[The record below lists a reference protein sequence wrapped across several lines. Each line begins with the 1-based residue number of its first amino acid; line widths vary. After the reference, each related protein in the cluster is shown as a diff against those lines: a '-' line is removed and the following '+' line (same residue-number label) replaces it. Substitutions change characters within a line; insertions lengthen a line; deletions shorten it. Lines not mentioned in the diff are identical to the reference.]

1 MSKFQGVLLLVFLAV
16 APPLWASAAKRPAP
30 AQTKG
35 LQMSSRELLVAFE
48 SQEAALGRAEI
59 FAKHGVEEV
68 EQVGS
73 SPLYLVRTGETAD
86 FKATKEALA
95 KEPGVRYAEANIQMR
110 TFKGK

>member
-1 MSKFQGVLLLVFLAV
+1 MRALLLAAILASP
-16 APPLWASAAKRPAP
+16 AALASASRHPTPPK
-30 AQTKG
+30 TKG
-35 LQMSSRELLVAFE
+35 LQMASRELLVAFV
-48 SQEAALGRAEI
+48 SQEAALERAAI

-95 KEPGVRYAEANIQMR
+95 KEPGVKYAEGNIQMR
-110 TFKGK
+110 TFKNGK